1 MTDAEKKDLTE
12 FIKKVLEL
20 DDAGRASTKIVV
32 EALLAREAVEGEINE
47 RREEKG
53 SPAQCAD
60 VPSSQL

>member
-12 FIKKVLEL
+12 FIKKILEL